1 MMVAH
6 KILVTALSQ
15 KWYFPLRL
23 RAGLGCYAGLRT
35 LDLELDSG
43 LSIRVV
49 VRKCIFEFPTHSG
62 SAVLT

>member
-15 KWYFPLRL
+15 KWSFPLRL
-23 RAGLGCYAGLRT
+23 RAGLGYAGLRT

-43 LSIRVV
+43 LSLRVV